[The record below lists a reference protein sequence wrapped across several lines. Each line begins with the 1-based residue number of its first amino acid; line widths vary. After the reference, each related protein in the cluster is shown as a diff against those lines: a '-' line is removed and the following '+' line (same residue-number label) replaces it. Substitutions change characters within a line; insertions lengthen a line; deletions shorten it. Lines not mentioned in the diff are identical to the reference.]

1 MTDRDDE
8 CELGYWL
15 GEPFWG
21 RGYMPEAAHALM
33 KRGFETLGMTRIWCG
48 YYDGNEKSKRVQEKL
63 GFIYHHTCADVS
75 VPLLHEVRVG
85 HTNVITK
92 EQWNLIQ

>member
-1 MTDRDDE
+1 
-8 CELGYWL
+8 
-15 GEPFWG
+15 
-21 RGYMPEAAHALM
+21 MPEAAYALM

-63 GFIYHHTCADVS
+63 GFIYHHTCDEVP

-92 EQWNLIQ
+92 EQWNLI